1 MVTCK
6 GIQDVAVIGAGAAGL
21 AAAKALR
28 EVGFNVAVYE
38 RLPAPGGVWLYRPNE
53 GPMYDNL
60 VTNIPKEVM
69 QFTDVPFPSAWNSYC
84 HHTQVL
90 QYLQDYAERHGLSSV
105 VRFGCTVLSVQLLP
119 NDATPRWAVSY
130 CAPDEKDPAVEYFD
144 AVVVCNGHYNVP
156 FEP

>member
-1 MVTCK
+1 MSLNVAAFDNELNAVQGLERRFLVMVTCK

-28 EVGFNVAVYE
+28 EVGFSVAVYE

-90 QYLQDYAERHGLSSV
+90 RAAC
-105 VRFGCTVLSVQLLP
+105 FM
-119 NDATPRWAVSY
+119 
-130 CAPDEKDPAVEYFD
+130 
-144 AVVVCNGHYNVP
+144 
-156 FEP
+156 